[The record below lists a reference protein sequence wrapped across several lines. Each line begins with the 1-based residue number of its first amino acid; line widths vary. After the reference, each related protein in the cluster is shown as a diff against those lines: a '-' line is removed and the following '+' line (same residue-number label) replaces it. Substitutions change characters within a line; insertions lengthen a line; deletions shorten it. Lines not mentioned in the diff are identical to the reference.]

1 MGFLGIIS
9 PPIREIYNLLY
20 EGKVFAEIT
29 NPVMKEVYCM
39 DTRFELNIKKVNI
52 KGDDSSLYL
61 YFDRQL
67 VLKLRYKDIK
77 AVVWYLL
84 KKSQ

>member
-1 MGFLGIIS
+1 
-9 PPIREIYNLLY
+9 
-20 EGKVFAEIT
+20 
-29 NPVMKEVYCM
+29 M